1 MNKHIN
7 WNNHLDRL
15 ISLRNT
21 PDSKVITAIR
31 HSGKSMFLQDYIE
44 CIKEND
50 PDHNIVFINIL
61 DIGFEKLKEY
71 HTMHSF
77 VFSKYNKD
85 KNNYWLTKFKCVF
98 TLQWFNHI
106 IHWKNNFYW
115 SLSFFILRVYWV
127 SQLFEQWKFF

>member
-1 MNKHIN
+1 
-7 WNNHLDRL
+7 
-15 ISLRNT
+15 
-21 PDSKVITAIR
+21 
-31 HSGKSMFLQDYIE
+31 MFLQDYIE

-85 KNNYWLTKFKCVF
+85 KNNYWLTKFK
-98 TLQWFNHI
+98 
-106 IHWKNNFYW
+106 
-115 SLSFFILRVYWV
+115 RM
-127 SQLFEQWKFF
+127 